1 VLRHHSNRYLS
12 LRVQLVQTHLRLTT
26 TPNVENRK
34 FKIITNR
41 LDILERENLL
51 HNRILNA
58 LESKKKPYTAVL
70 FFLIYNVHDKPSK
83 SIVWLSCKWMKII
96 KNGLTIRKN
105 KSTKSKS
112 KDKFANTFQQFHKRF

>member
-70 FFLIYNVHDKPSK
+70 FFFNSQRSRQTFKIDCLIVMQMNENY
-83 SIVWLSCKWMKII
+83 
-96 KNGLTIRKN
+96 
-105 KSTKSKS
+105 
-112 KDKFANTFQQFHKRF
+112 